1 MVMSDRSDELIVA
14 VVDDDDLY
22 REYVS
27 KLLGFQEH
35 WRVLEAGSSA
45 SMIDILDKNPVD
57 CVLLDY
63 NMGVESGLAIGEAIR
78 KKYPDPPPIIMLSGE
93 GRDRTIVKAFRC
105 GFSDFVSK
113 RSLNTDELLEAI
125 RGAVER
131 KSAERLEKAEL
142 SRLARLANFD
152 SMTGLHGFDF
162 IKQRAEELSAS
173 ATRRGGSYGAII
185 IRVQEMTG
193 IGDAFGNI
201 MRDRALQTFATR
213 IKRFTREADIC
224 GRFAEDSFLYLID
237 RDATPRSIW
246 SFCERLSSDL
256 AFEANFEKASFTFA
270 TNMGMAMFPQ
280 DGATADAVIAA
291 ASVAL
296 ARAQEHR
303 VPFAAA
309 SAPDSESDEHALANA
324 WGVPGWAGASGELN
338 PSRDTDR
345 RRERRHRVLKQGKV
359 ITAGNKSI
367 IDCRIR
373 DISDHGARLSFN
385 EYYAPPAQFTL
396 LIVGNGEK
404 RDVKVRWRIGS
415 ELGVQFEP

>member
-1 MVMSDRSDELIVA
+1 VISDQSDELVVA

-22 REYVS
+22 REYLS
-27 KLLGFQEH
+27 KLLGFQDN
-35 WRVLEAGSSA
+35 WRILEADSSA
-45 SMIDILDKNPVD
+45 STMDMLDRNSVD

-63 NMGVESGLAIGEAIR
+63 NMGVESGLAIGETIR
-78 KKYPDPPPIIMLSGE
+78 RKYPDPPPIIMLSGE
-93 GRDRTIVKAFRC
+93 GRDRTIVKAFRG

-125 RGAVER
+125 RGSIER
-131 KSAERLEKAEL
+131 KSVERIEKAEL
-142 SRLARLANFD
+142 TRLARLANFD
-152 SMTGLHGFDF
+152 SMTGLHGYDF
-162 IKQRAEELSAS
+162 IRQRAEELSAS

-193 IGDAFGNI
+193 IVDAFGNI
-201 MRDRALQTFATR
+201 MRDRALQSFAAR

-224 GRFAEDSFLYLID
+224 GRFAEDSFLYLVD

-270 TNMGMAMFPQ
+270 TNMGMAMFPR
-280 DGATADAVIAA
+280 DGATAGAVIAA
-291 ASVAL
+291 ASLAL
-296 ARAQEHR
+296 TRAREHH

-309 SAPDSESDEHALANA
+309 SAPDSGGDEHALANA

-345 RRERRHRVLKQGKV
+345 RRERRHRVVKQGKV
-359 ITAGNKSI
+359 ITADNKSV

-373 DISDHGARLSFN
+373 DISENGARLSVN
-385 EYYAPPAQFTL
+385 EYYAPPESFTL
-396 LIVGNGEK
+396 LIVGNGE
-404 RDVKVRWRIGS
+404 RRSVKVRWRIGH
-415 ELGVQFEP
+415 ELGVQFDP